1 MLVIGEWQ
9 ARVRGLSS
17 LELGLC
23 QLPRDRLLGTSHNQ
37 GSYYLDHAID
47 LVEWYV
53 EYIMLLFKFYTLG

>member
-17 LELGLC
+17 LGELGLC

-37 GSYYLDHAID
+37 GNINGYATD
-47 LVEWYV
+47 L
-53 EYIMLLFKFYTLG
+53 IKG